1 MTMKQALMVCPGE
14 IIFQDVPVP
23 MVGDNQIKVQMKRIG
38 VCGSDIHV
46 YHGKHPYTSYP
57 VVQGHEVSAVVVE
70 IGKDVK
76 NVRVG
81 DAVTIQPQVVCGTC
95 YPCTHGMYND
105 CEMLKVMGFQTTG
118 MASEYFVTEADKA
131 LKLPEGMD
139 LDHGAMIE
147 PLAVAVHAVRRAG
160 DLAGKKVLVLGGGP
174 IGNLV
179 AQTARALGASQ
190 VLLSEV
196 SAYRLKTAEDCGL
209 LTINPKER
217 DLREGIREYFGSDGA
232 DVIFE
237 CIGSS
242 ATVDQAIAC
251 ARKGSD
257 IIIVGVVASAG
268 PVNMGFVQDHELRL
282 IGSAMYRVED
292 YIEAIDL
299 VNAGKIAFEALIT
312 HRVKFSD
319 YLSAY
324 KIIEEAKDKAMKVM
338 ITFDE

>member
-1 MTMKQALMVCPGE
+1 MQAAREIGLEVLDIFQAHGHADHALRDARGQALR
-14 IIFQDVPVP
+14 F
-23 MVGDNQIKVQMKRIG
+23 R
-38 VCGSDIHV
+38 
-46 YHGKHPYTSYP
+46 
-57 VVQGHEVSAVVVE
+57 
-70 IGKDVK
+70 
-76 NVRVG
+76 
-81 DAVTIQPQVVCGTC
+81 QP
-95 YPCTHGMYND
+95 
-105 CEMLKVMGFQTTG
+105 
-118 MASEYFVTEADKA
+118 
-131 LKLPEGMD
+131 
-139 LDHGAMIE
+139 
-147 PLAVAVHAVRRAG
+147 AVRGAG
-160 DLAGKKVLVLGGGP
+160 RVRDGGLG
-174 IGNLV
+174 V
-179 AQTARALGASQ
+179 AQ
-190 VLLSEV
+190 V
-196 SAYRLKTAEDCGL
+196 
-209 LTINPKER
+209 
-217 DLREGIREYFGSDGA
+217 GSDGA